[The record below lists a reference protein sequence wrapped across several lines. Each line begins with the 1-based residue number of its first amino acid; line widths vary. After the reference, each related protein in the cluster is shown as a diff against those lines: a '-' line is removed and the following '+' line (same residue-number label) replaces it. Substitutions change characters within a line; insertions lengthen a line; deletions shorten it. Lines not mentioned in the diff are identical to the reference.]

1 MRKIMPIC
9 IAALLA
15 TVVAGTWVMTRT
27 AQSHSVTPGEPAAM
41 NPFLM
46 MMMMDVDNLPVHN
59 IVDAV

>member
-27 AQSHSVTPGEPAAM
+27 AQSHSATLGDPPM
-41 NPFLM
+41 NPFEM
-46 MMMMDVDNLPVHN
+46 MMNVDNLPVHN